1 MLRIISIVKFLGK
14 HNLVFHDT
22 NEKLHQNSNGNF
34 LGLIEMLDSFDP
46 IVQEHVR
53 PNTNDETCV
62 YYLGHNIQN
71 ELILLLARAINN
83 EIVQIIKEAKYF
95 SVILYCTTDIR
106 NQEQISLIIRYVD
119 VSSNCVSIEEFVLEF
134 LNVNTMQGLFNIL

>member
-1 MLRIISIVKFLGK
+1 MENFLLRIIVIVKFLGK
-14 HNLVFHDT
+14 HNFAFRGT

-71 ELILLLARAINN
+71 ELILLLARAIKN
-83 EIVQIIKEAKYF
+83 EIVNKIKEVKYIF
-95 SVILYCTTDIR
+95 VILDCTLDIS
-106 NQEQISLIIRYVD
+106 NQEQMSLIIRYVD
-119 VSSNCVSIEEFVLEF
+119 VSSTC
-134 LNVNTMQGLFNIL
+134 